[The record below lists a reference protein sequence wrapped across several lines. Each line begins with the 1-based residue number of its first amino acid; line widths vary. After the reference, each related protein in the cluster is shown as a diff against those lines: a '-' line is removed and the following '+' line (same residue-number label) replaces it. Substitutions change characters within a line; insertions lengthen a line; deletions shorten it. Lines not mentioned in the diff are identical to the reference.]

1 MSASEDFC
9 GCGDYA
15 CGECFP
21 AGRPADAVTDNAWL
35 DATLA
40 GGAPP
45 ATQTTDTE
53 TTDA

>member
-45 ATQTTDTE
+45 ATQTTDT
-53 TTDA
+53 TDE